1 MVTKETW
8 KMVSKYLKIT
18 TDLQDNHW
26 FSDSLPPVCS
36 ADRKVLEHLRQP
48 QQAEELVLF
57 KSIPSYQCY
66 F

>member
-1 MVTKETW
+1 
-8 KMVSKYLKIT
+8 MVSKYLKTI

-26 FSDSLPPVCS
+26 FSDSLPPVCG

-48 QQAEELVLF
+48 QQAEELVLS
-57 KSIPSYQCY
+57 KSNPSYQL